1 MGTPAGNSRMAGT
14 PGAPLPPAT
23 GKFAQCVSSSALSLF
38 ADEDDKPGTLAC
50 CLAVFG
56 YSVALATE
64 SRHAAIVDMPA
75 VATLSHASPD
85 TWDILPP
92 VQPNEWQASKAD
104 APTGHAL
111 DGFAQLHRHGL
122 GTELAFGGVF
132 VLPMTLT
139 LHSFLIV

>member
-1 MGTPAGNSRMAGT
+1 MKTI
-14 PGAPLPPAT
+14 
-23 GKFAQCVSSSALSLF
+23 
-38 ADEDDKPGTLAC
+38 TLAF

-56 YSVALATE
+56 YGVALATE

-85 TWDILPP
+85 TWDTLPP
-92 VQPNEWQASKAD
+92 VQPNDWRASTAD
-104 APTGHAL
+104 APIGHAL
-111 DGFAQLHRHGL
+111 DGFAHRHGL

-139 LHSFLIV
+139 LHSFVIVTD

>member
-1 MGTPAGNSRMAGT
+1 M
-14 PGAPLPPAT
+14 
-23 GKFAQCVSSSALSLF
+23 KAL
-38 ADEDDKPGTLAC
+38 TLAL
-50 CLAVFG
+50 CLAALAHG
-56 YSVALATE
+56 IALATE

-85 TWDILPP
+85 TWDTLPP
-92 VQPNEWQASKAD
+92 VQPKDWRASKAD

-111 DGFAQLHRHGL
+111 DGFAQQHRHGL

-139 LHSFLIV
+139 LHSFLIVSD

>member
-1 MGTPAGNSRMAGT
+1 MKTI
-14 PGAPLPPAT
+14 
-23 GKFAQCVSSSALSLF
+23 
-38 ADEDDKPGTLAC
+38 TLAF

-56 YSVALATE
+56 YGVALATE

-85 TWDILPP
+85 TWDTLPP
-92 VQPNEWQASKAD
+92 VQPNDWRASKAD
-104 APTGHAL
+104 AST
-111 DGFAQLHRHGL
+111 QQHRHGL

-139 LHSFLIV
+139 LHSFVIVTD